1 MSCTVRTV
9 DREVRMLLAAA
20 DTSLVK
26 ELRITPDGSIAIS
39 WRWAPS
45 AARWFAT
52 ELSLAGP
59 LQAVAEPVAELVTY
73 PIETVAKS
81 EKGFDR
87 TRQGESLTFLWPA
100 SQGSAQ
106 LIISP
111 AH

>member
-1 MSCTVRTV
+1 M
-9 DREVRMLLAAA
+9 
-20 DTSLVK
+20 K
-26 ELRITPDGSIAIS
+26 ELRITPDGSITIS
-39 WRWAPS
+39 WRWAPIGG
-45 AARWFAT
+45 ALVRHRAVAR
-52 ELSLAGP
+52 GP

>member
-1 MSCTVRTV
+1 MSVTVRTV
-9 DREVRMLLAAA
+9 DTEVRILLAAA

-26 ELRITPDGSIAIS
+26 ELRISPDGSIVIS
-39 WRWAPS
+39 WHWTPS
-45 AARWFAT
+45 AARWFSS
-52 ELSLAGP
+52 ELSLAAP
-59 LQAVAEPVAELVTY
+59 LQAVAEPMAELVTY

-106 LIISP
+106 LILSP
-111 AH
+111 SR

>member
-1 MSCTVRTV
+1 MVARS
-9 DREVRMLLAAA
+9 
-20 DTSLVK
+20 
-26 ELRITPDGSIAIS
+26 PDLINDKTAIVGIGQT
-39 WRWAPS
+39 AFGKGV
-45 AARWFAT
+45 AAT

-111 AH
+111 VS